1 MIIAVA
7 MSGGVDSSTTA
18 ALLKSQGH
26 EVFGI
31 TMDNHADWES
41 DIANAK
47 QVCDILG
54 IEHYVM
60 PAREEYKR
68 CVMDI
73 FAEYYANGMTP
84 NPCALCNRDIKM
96 NLLLKHARAQGADL
110 MATGHY
116 IQMSVHDDIVEMR
129 EAKNK
134 KKDQSYFL
142 SLVDK
147 NNLKNVCFPLGEIED
162 KSITRKMAAEF
173 GLPNFEK
180 EESQDICFIKHG
192 NYKEFLHEF
201 YSNLNLSIPGDIVLS
216 GTKQILGKHNGI
228 ENYTIGQRR
237 GIGIAYNEPLYVV
250 DVDSKSNQIVVGL
263 SSALSQDEFNLFSTN
278 WILDT
283 TTSFAAFVKLR
294 SSSEKTKAEV
304 TKTDAGASIKL
315 LEKSTTPV
323 TPGQICAIY
332 SSDNTVIGA
341 GIIASNL
348 NRCAPQCFL

>member
-1 MIIAVA
+1 MVIAVA

-26 EVFGI
+26 DVFGI

-47 QVCDILG
+47 QVCGILG

-60 PAREEYKR
+60 LAREEYKR
-68 CVMDI
+68 CVMDV

-96 NLLLKHARAQGADL
+96 D
-110 MATGHY
+110 
-116 IQMSVHDDIVEMR
+116 VHNDIVEMR

-147 NNLKNVCFPLGEIED
+147 NNLKNVRFPLGDIED

-201 YSNLNLSIPGDIVLS
+201 YSNLNISMPGDIVLS
-216 GTKQILGKHNGI
+216 GTKQILGKHSGI

-237 GIGIAYNEPLYVV
+237 GLGISHNDPLYVV
-250 DVDSKSNQIVVGL
+250 DIDSKANQVIVG
-263 SSALSQDEFNLFSTN
+263 SSSDLLQKEFTLFSTN
-278 WILDT
+278 WILDAPG
-283 TTSFAAFVKLR
+283 SFEAFVKLR
-294 SSSEKTKAEV
+294 SSCEKTKAKI
-304 TKTDAGASIKL
+304 TKTTNGACVEL
-315 LEKSTTPV
+315 LEKSKTPV

-332 SSDNTVIGA
+332 NSVDAVIGG
-341 GIIASNL
+341 GIIAKI
-348 NRCAPQCFL
+348 

>member
-1 MIIAVA
+1 MIYAVA

-26 EVFGI
+26 DVFGI

-41 DIANAK
+41 DIANAR
-47 QVCDILG
+47 QICEILG

-96 NLLLKHARAQGADL
+96 NLLLKFALSKGADL

-116 IQMSVHDDIVEMR
+116 IQMDVHDDIVEMR

-147 NNLKNVCFPLGEIED
+147 NNLKYVRFPLGEIED
-162 KSITRKMAAEF
+162 KSITRKMAEEF

-201 YSNLNLSIPGDIVLS
+201 YANLNLSVPGDIVLS

-237 GIGIAYNEPLYVV
+237 GVGVSHNEPLYVV
-250 DVDSKSNQIVVGL
+250 NIDSQANQVVVG
-263 SSALSQDEFNLFSTN
+263 SSSDLFRDKFTLFSTN
-278 WILDT
+278 WMLDVPT
-283 TTSFAAFVKLR
+283 TFEAFVKLR
-294 SSSEKTKAEV
+294 SSAEKTKARI
-304 TKTDAGASIKL
+304 TKTDTGATVEMLSETK
-315 LEKSTTPV
+315 TPV
-323 TPGQICAIY
+323 TPGQVCAIY
-332 SSDNTVIGA
+332 NANNAVVGG
-341 GIIASNL
+341 GIIAKL
-348 NRCAPQCFL
+348 L

>member
-1 MIIAVA
+1 MVIAVA

-26 EVFGI
+26 DVFGI

-41 DIANAK
+41 DIANAR
-47 QVCDILG
+47 QVCEILG
-54 IEHYVM
+54 MEHYVM

-68 CVMDI
+68 CVMDV

-96 NLLLKHARAQGADL
+96 NLLLKFARSKGADL

-116 IQMSVHDDIVEMR
+116 IQMDVRDDMVEMR
-129 EAKNK
+129 EATNK

-142 SLVDK
+142 SLVAK
-147 NNLKNVCFPLGEIED
+147 NNLKYVRFPLGEIED
-162 KSITRKMAAEF
+162 KSITRKMAEEF

-201 YSNLNLSIPGDIVLS
+201 YANLNLSVPGDIVLS
-216 GTKQILGKHNGI
+216 GTKKILGKHNGI

-237 GIGIAYNEPLYVV
+237 GVGIAYNEPLYVV
-250 DVDSKSNQIVVGL
+250 DVDRNLNQIVVG
-263 SSALSQDEFNLFSTN
+263 SSNDWLRSKFNLFSAN

-283 TTSFAAFVKLR
+283 TTSFEALVKLR
-294 SSSEKTKAEV
+294 SSSEKTKAQI
-304 TKTDAGASIKL
+304 TKTANGASIEL
-315 LEKSTTPV
+315 LEKSRTPV

-332 SSDNTVIGA
+332 NANNTVIGA
-341 GIIASNL
+341 GIIASHFN
-348 NRCAPQCFL
+348 QM